1 MHKSQQEQCR
11 SLLRLRWWTP
21 AEHTCPPGLMGGA
34 GRLAGRPTADL
45 KLCPQRHAPSTQA
58 PCADGSPWAR
68 VRWQWCVGTLFL
80 MSVGVGSI
88 FFFLREGSMLISE
101 HLKNMTVSRK
111 KSNWPQFY
119 NAETTT
125 VNSSV
130 FLSSFFPM
138 CLSFFLL
145 LYYFYLLLYYWKLN
159 VFILLILCPNTGNSC
174 LFT

>member
-34 GRLAGRPTADL
+34 GRLAGRPAADL

-88 FFFLREGSMLISE
+88 FFFCGREVCSFRNI
-101 HLKNMTVSRK
+101 LKTWQFQERKVTDPNSTTQRQPLLTVQFFFLAS
-111 KSNWPQFY
+111 SLCAFPFSFCYTIFICCYITENWTY
-119 NAETTT
+119 
-125 VNSSV
+125 
-130 FLSSFFPM
+130 SFF
-138 CLSFFLL
+138 
-145 LYYFYLLLYYWKLN
+145 
-159 VFILLILCPNTGNSC
+159 
-174 LFT
+174 